1 MEIYFVSRVLHDAE
15 KRYQMIEK
23 VVLAIITLARRLRPY
38 FQSQQVVVEI
48 NHPIRQVLWKLELAR
63 KMLAWSIELLELDL
77 QYEPCGPMKT

>member
-48 NHPIRQVLWKLELAR
+48 NHPIRQVL
-63 KMLAWSIELLELDL
+63 
-77 QYEPCGPMKT
+77 